1 MENLSRP
8 RLDSIHGM
16 MSEQR
21 DFKRLKTTDQRWKK
35 VEKTIMQ
42 PQTQLIL
49 IEVPKGVIT
58 YLSKNTIV
66 RCKHPFWQSRLE
78 KASAESLE
86 ESKWKR

>member
-42 PQTQLIL
+42 PSTQLIL

-58 YLSKNTIV
+58 IHSQISIV
-66 RCKHPFWQSRLE
+66 RCNHSLWQS
-78 KASAESLE
+78 
-86 ESKWKR
+86 